1 MMKIGGCH
9 VVSPIRKVGVTGV
22 GDKPSEQATAQLAG
36 TNEQLKDELRLIIDT
51 VPAMV
56 FTASPDGFVDYV
68 NQRWLQYLG
77 LPLENVQGWSW
88 DNTIHPDDR
97 ARSVDHWRLAMAAG
111 QAAENELRVRRAD
124 GEYRWILGRF
134 VPIHDK
140 AGRITRWYGVSTDI
154 DDRKRAEEKLRYSES
169 QLAEAQRM
177 AHVGNWE
184 WDLRNNAV
192 TWSDELYRI
201 FGLETKGIDLAHEAM
216 RYIHPDDVP
225 LILQAIANSLQTKE
239 PYLFSYRVLRPDGQM
254 RIVQSQGQVVSDSQ
268 GTPNKV
274 FGTTQDVTENKRA
287 EAALHESAERLRH
300 LSHRLLKAQEEERLR
315 IARELHDEFGQLL
328 AATLLHVQA
337 AQALAGEAARSKL
350 DECTTLLQRAVEE
363 VRFLAVEL
371 RPPMLETLGLEATL
385 RWLAKRHEEQTGVPV
400 QVVGHLNGGSGDL
413 AIACFRVVQ
422 EALTNILRHSGARHI
437 WLELSQSESVLELT
451 VRDDG
456 VGFNVASTLAQP
468 DRRGHLG
475 LLGMR
480 ERAQILGGSLE
491 VDSEPGRGTRIHI
504 RFPVSEVGAKR
515 SEPVA

>member
-1 MMKIGGCH
+1 M
-9 VVSPIRKVGVTGV
+9 VSPLRKTGVEGV
-22 GDKPSEQATAQLAG
+22 GDKPSEQPTAQVAG
-36 TNEQLKDELRLIIDT
+36 AVENELRRIIDT

-56 FTASPDGFVDYV
+56 FTASPEGFVDYV
-68 NQRWLQYLG
+68 NQRWLQYMG
-77 LPLENVQGWSW
+77 LPLENVRGWGW
-88 DNTIHPDDR
+88 DDTIHPDDR
-97 ARSVDHWRLAMAAG
+97 ARSVDHWRLTMAAG

-134 VPIHDK
+134 VPMRDET
-140 AGRITRWYGVSTDI
+140 GRITRWYGVSTDI

-169 QLAEAQRM
+169 QLAQAQRM

-201 FGLETKGIDLAHEAM
+201 FGLETKGIDLAREAM
-216 RYIHPDDVP
+216 RYIHPDDAP
-225 LILQAIANSLQTKE
+225 LILQAVANSLQTKE

-254 RIVQSQGQVVSDSQ
+254 SIVQSQGQVVSDSQ
-268 GTPNKV
+268 GTPIKV
-274 FGTTQDVTENKRA
+274 FGTTHDVTENKRA

-300 LSHRLLKAQEEERLR
+300 LSARLLKAQEEERLR
-315 IARELHDEFGQLL
+315 IARELHDGFGQLL
-328 AATLLHVQA
+328 AAILLHVQA
-337 AQALAGEAARSKL
+337 AKALAGEAAQSQL
-350 DECTTLLQRAVEE
+350 DECTALLQRAAEE
-363 VRFLAVEL
+363 VRFVALEL

-400 QVVGHLNGGSGDL
+400 QVVGRLNGGSGDL
-413 AIACFRVVQ
+413 AIACFRLVQ
-422 EALTNILRHSGARHI
+422 EALTNILRHAGARHI
-437 WLELSQSESVLELT
+437 WLELSQSESVLELV

-456 VGFNVASTLAQP
+456 VGFDVTSTLAQT

-491 VDSEPGRGTRIHI
+491 VDSEPGRGTRIRI
-504 RFPVSEVGAKR
+504 RFPISEADAKR
-515 SEPVA
+515 AEPEST